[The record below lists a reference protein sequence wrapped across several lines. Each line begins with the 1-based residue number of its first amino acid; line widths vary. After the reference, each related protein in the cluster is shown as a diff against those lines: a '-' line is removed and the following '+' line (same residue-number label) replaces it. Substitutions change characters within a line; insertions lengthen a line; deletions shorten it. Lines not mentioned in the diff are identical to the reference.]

1 MQFFLKVVPC
11 CSLLCPPIA
20 HPAGQYSPHSF
31 MGHHKICGLFVG
43 HATVLSD
50 EKIKNLPY
58 GTFIKPIQKTK
69 F

>member
-11 CSLLCPPIA
+11 RSLLCPSIA
-20 HPAGQYSPHSF
+20 HPTNQSPPHSF
-31 MGHHKICGLFVG
+31 MGQTKICGLFVG